1 MCETRF
7 DSQGIILNG
16 FKKTFLKKTLMER
29 VTPSPCPSWKIPLQ
43 VSILFF
49 GRLPLGWRTKSKWV
63 GSFWWLSTWNN
74 ISCEGSLAQKQR
86 EREEENGGVLV
97 WRRNIVECV
106 FPEIRN
112 CTILR
117 IPDVFCQ
124 QKPGSGDRGIC
135 PHPRMCLQ
143 YNFPICFFCQSD
155 SSWPYISN
163 TIRKW
168 KKIWDLRPNGQEVSL
183 LNMLE

>member
-1 MCETRF
+1 M
-7 DSQGIILNG
+7 G
-16 FKKTFLKKTLMER
+16 LKKNILEKNGNGR
-29 VTPSPCPSWKIPLQ
+29 RDPLPLPFIEN
-43 VSILFF
+43 SITSFHFFF
-49 GRLPLGWRTKSKWV
+49 GRLPLGWRRKSKWV